1 LRAHSTDQLVAF
13 DRASSLPALVAA
25 DERARFRFLEFFTAQ
40 IRNPNTRRAY
50 GRDVTQF
57 LDWCAGQGVRGLGE
71 IHTLHVAAYVELL
84 TQSHAAPT
92 AKRHLSAIRR
102 LFDWLVVGQV
112 VPANPAMSVR
122 GPKHSQREG
131 VTPILSPEE
140 ARQLMTSIGDATLI
154 DLRDRALIALMVYS
168 FARVGA
174 ATGMKVEDVY
184 VQQRRLWVRLHE
196 KGGKLHKMPCHHT
209 LEAYLDAWLD
219 ASGLRA
225 EPKAPLFP
233 TFRRGTG
240 RRVGGGEL
248 TRTAMSQP
256 DAFAMVRRR
265 AAAAGIETKIG
276 NHTFRGT
283 GLTAYLSNGGTLEK
297 AREMANHADPRTTQ
311 LYDRRRDQVTLDEV
325 ERVLI

>member
-1 LRAHSTDQLVAF
+1 MTALNRLSF
-13 DRASSLPALVAA
+13 PSLPTLVTAA

-50 GRDVTQF
+50 GRDVARF
-57 LDWCAGQGVRGLGE
+57 LDWCSEQGVRSLGE
-71 IHTLHVAAYVELL
+71 IHALHVAAYVELL

-102 LFDWLVVGQV
+102 LFDWLVTGQV
-112 VPANPAMSVR
+112 VPANPATSVR

-140 ARQLMTSIGDATLI
+140 ARQLLTSIGDATLI

-174 ATGMKVEDVY
+174 ATGMRIEDVY

-209 LEAYLDAWLD
+209 LEAYLDAWLET
-219 ASGLRA
+219 SGLRE

-248 TRTAMSQP
+248 TRMAMSQP
-256 DAFAMVRRR
+256 DAFAMVRKR
-265 AAAAGIETKIG
+265 AKAAGIETPIG